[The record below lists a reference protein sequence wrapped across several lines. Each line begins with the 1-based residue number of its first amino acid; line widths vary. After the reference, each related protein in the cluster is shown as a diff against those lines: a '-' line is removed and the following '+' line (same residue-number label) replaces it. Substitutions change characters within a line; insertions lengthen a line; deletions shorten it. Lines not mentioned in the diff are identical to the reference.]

1 MEKEKKKKEYVKPE
15 SLPIGSDEQDTPLM
29 GSVESNVGIYGG
41 DRDDD
46 GTHEPAAKD
55 NDDVAPQHSVWD

>member
-1 MEKEKKKKEYVKPE
+1 
-15 SLPIGSDEQDTPLM
+15 M

-55 NDDVAPQHSVWD
+55 NDNVAPQHSVWD